1 MPVLLFLVI
10 VALCGLPG
18 WITAAAPA
26 NPDDAAVMRVLAN
39 STGAAAALGWG
50 VKSGDPCD
58 GTWAGVSCNDAG
70 RVTSIVASRGGLA
83 GVLRGSDLAKLTFL
97 AELDLSFNRLTT
109 PSGNLPLLPTPL
121 QHLRSLNLASCLF
134 YDIPEGFFAA
144 FPALETINIS
154 DNPMAAVPELR
165 PDVLTFS
172 GSLRSFSAN
181 SVGFLQVFPDYF
193 GNPLVFPVL
202 ETLSL
207 AGNAL
212 LGKIPPSFG
221 NNSKI
226 KYLDMSSQTHE
237 GKSYLRGRIDEFIP
251 GMKCLVEVR
260 LDHNIFYGPL
270 PDATKLLV
278 NLRVFNAAG
287 NNLCGVPK
295 FAGGVSVD
303 LSGNPNVGSPCY

>member
-1 MPVLLFLVI
+1 MPMPGLIVLVL

-18 WITAAAPA
+18 WISAAAPA

-39 STGAAAALGWG
+39 STSAAAALGWG
-50 VKSGDPCD
+50 VRSGDPCD

-83 GVLRGSDLAKLTFL
+83 GVVRGSDLAKLTFL

-109 PSGNLPLLPTPL
+109 PRGNLPLLPTPL

-144 FPALETINIS
+144 FPALETITIS
-154 DNPMAAVPELR
+154 GNPMGVPEIR
-165 PDVLTFS
+165 FDVLTFS

-181 SVGFLQVFPDYF
+181 NIGGLHVFPDYF

-212 LGKIPPSFG
+212 TGPIPSSFG
-221 NNSKI
+221 NNSNI
-226 KYLDMSSQTHE
+226 KYLDLSSQTDE
-237 GKSYLRGRIDEFIP
+237 GRSYLRGPLDEFIP
-251 GMKCLVEVR
+251 GMKSLVEVR
-260 LDHNIFYGPL
+260 LDHNAFIGPL
-270 PDATKLLV
+270 PDATNLV
-278 NLRVFNAAG
+278 NLRVFSAAG

-303 LSGNPNVGSPCY
+303 LSGNPNVGSPC